1 MLRLAKLNFYE
12 MVSILYSFLD
22 QNIQLVK
29 SSVVSISSHS
39 TSMIKRRRRRRR
51 RQGKQQQGKGFLEF
65 DSSRHLSINYFTRK
79 LKRKNEKEILFSS
92 FQNNFQRISYE
103 SANFLEAFVR
113 AKCFINVCQTCLSNN
128 KRRVQQ
134 RTLIAFRTKLIGIVV
149 MVE

>member
-39 TSMIKRRRRRRR
+39 TTMIKRRRRRRR
-51 RQGKQQQGKGFLEF
+51 QGKWQQEKGFLEF

-79 LKRKNEKEILFSS
+79 LKRKRKS
-92 FQNNFQRISYE
+92 FFPVLKI
-103 SANFLEAFVR
+103 
-113 AKCFINVCQTCLSNN
+113 I
-128 KRRVQQ
+128 
-134 RTLIAFRTKLIGIVV
+134 FREFHTKAPTF
-149 MVE
+149 